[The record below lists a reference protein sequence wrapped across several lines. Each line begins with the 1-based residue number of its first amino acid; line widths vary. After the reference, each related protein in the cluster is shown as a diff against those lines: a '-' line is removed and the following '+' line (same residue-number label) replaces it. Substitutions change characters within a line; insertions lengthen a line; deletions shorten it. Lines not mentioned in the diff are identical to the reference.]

1 MRREEKKNRLS
12 LLAKFMVLLMIV
24 NLLSAISPMAV
35 SAAVEPDNARWKPG
49 PFTEG
54 VFTIEKEVTDYSSED
69 GTYGIRMT
77 VKVSD
82 DAEPDTGTL
91 LIKNGRID
99 DNMTKFVEFV
109 ENSVVLSGKT
119 EGVEKKF
126 VASDIEAIPNRLE
139 IYKINLG
146 KGESL
151 EVKYRVKLEERWK
164 DGEFHPTNG
173 DTILRIFRDTQIPD
187 NGTTMNFKIPEIKY
201 LATNKLT
208 VKKVWEDTDKN
219 SETDVFFEILDG
231 GDRLVTGKIEK
242 GKYETTIDVPK
253 FRNGDDIIGYSI
265 RELDEAGEGIEE
277 NTEAILGDSK
287 FKVNYTEADEP
298 NTFIITNTFID
309 NKIKIDIYKEWGKG
323 VPDIAKKSV
332 KVLIF
337 EAGLKVEPK
346 EVTITAKDNWFVTVE
361 VPKYKDSNKLSYSV
375 LETEINGERIDIPH
389 PLKKDP
395 AGDGYYYHK
404 AFKITLKGF
413 KDITQ
418 NTKVLIT
425 NSIREPESNDDYD
438 VIDVV
443 KDWGKTA
450 ESYKATVRV
459 KLYKLNA
466 EGKLEEVKLEDK
478 ENPEELDLTKE
489 SGWQGQFRIP
499 IKKNIINS
507 LSIKSK
513 VIAMKGSTTKILQ
526 NVVALMEVSEYIVLE
541 TKVGEN
547 EIDKAKLD
555 ELLSNPALI
564 KDGYKIGDYQVK
576 IDKLVHYVPNEN
588 DLVLSYGFYIMN
600 EGKQTN
606 DDNGGGPIIPDPV
619 PSPDTST
626 DSNSTDSNSTTPT
639 DSAVD
644 VPTDSTPQ
652 GTTDTV
658 VDSTD
663 ENTEENTDDTG
674 IAEDIEEVE
683 DDDVPE
689 GAMPDEVVDVAKD
702 TTPKGSTGLPRT
714 GGVPAEVFGLIGFGA
729 IGLGL
734 IIKKRK

>member
-1 MRREEKKNRLS
+1 MRRKEKKHRLS

-24 NLLSAISPMAV
+24 NLFSTISPMAV
-35 SAAVEPDNARWKPG
+35 RAAVEPDNAHWKPG
-49 PFTEG
+49 SVTED
-54 VFTIEKEVTDYSSED
+54 VFTIEKEVTDYRSED

-91 LIKNGRID
+91 LIKDGSID
-99 DNMTKFVEFV
+99 DNMTEFVEFV

-119 EGVEKKF
+119 EGVETNF
-126 VASDIEAIPNRLE
+126 SVSNAEAIPNRLE
-139 IYKINLG
+139 ISKINLG

-151 EVKYRVKLEERWK
+151 EVTYRVKLEERWK

-173 DTILRIFRDTQIPD
+173 DTILRIYPDAQTSD
-187 NGTTMNFKIPEIKY
+187 NGPVMKFKIPEIKY

-208 VKKVWEDTDKN
+208 VKKVWKDTDEN
-219 SETDVFFEILDG
+219 SETDIDFEVLDG
-231 GDRLVTGKIEK
+231 GDRLVAGKIEK

-253 FRNGDDIIGYSI
+253 YRNGDNIPGYGV
-265 RELDEAGEGIEE
+265 RELDETGKGIEE
-277 NTEAILGDSK
+277 DKEAIIGGSK
-287 FKVNYTEADEP
+287 FKVNYTEANEP

-332 KVLIF
+332 KVIVK
-337 EAGLKVEPK
+337 EKDNKIEPK
-346 EVTITAKDNWFVTVE
+346 EIALAPDGEGNWGTTVL
-361 VPKYKDSNKLSYSV
+361 VPKYKDGENLNYFV
-375 LETEINGERIDIPH
+375 LETEINGEKIVIPESIK
-389 PLKKDP
+389 PDP
-395 AGDGYYYHK
+395 VTGDGYYYHK

-459 KLYKLNA
+459 KLYKFNA

-489 SGWQGQFRIP
+489 NGWQGQFRIP

-507 LSIKSK
+507 LPIKNR
-513 VIAMKGSTTKILQ
+513 VIAMKGPTTKILH
-526 NVVALMEVSEYIVLE
+526 NVIALMEVSEYIVIE
-541 TKVGEN
+541 TKIGGN
-547 EIDKAKLD
+547 EIDKTKLD

-564 KDGYKIGDYQVK
+564 KDGYKIADYQVK

-619 PSPDTST
+619 PTPDT
-626 DSNSTDSNSTTPT
+626 STDSNSTTPT

-644 VPTDSTPQ
+644 IPTDSTPQ

-663 ENTEENTDDTG
+663 KNTEENTDDTG

-689 GAMPDEVVDVAKD
+689 GAMQDEVVDVAKD

-714 GGVPAEVFGLIGFGA
+714 GGVPAEVFGLIGFGV

>member
-1 MRREEKKNRLS
+1 MRRKEKKHRLS
-12 LLAKFMVLLMIV
+12 LLAKFMVLLIIV
-24 NLLSAISPMAV
+24 NLFSVISPMAV
-35 SAAVEPDNARWKPG
+35 RAASEPDNAYWKPG
-49 PFTEG
+49 SVTKD

-91 LIKNGRID
+91 LIKNGIIT
-99 DNMTKFVEFV
+99 DNMTKFVKYMD
-109 ENSVVLSGKT
+109 NSVVLSGKK
-119 EGVEKKF
+119 EGVEPNF
-126 VASDIEAIPNRLE
+126 IDSNIISIPPKLE
-139 IYKINLG
+139 ISKINLG
-146 KGESL
+146 RGESL
-151 EVKYRVKLEERWK
+151 EVTYRVKLEERWQ
-164 DGEFHPTNG
+164 DGEFYPTNG
-173 DTILRIFRDTQIPD
+173 DTILRIYPDAQTTD
-187 NGTTMNFKIPEIKY
+187 NGPVMKFKIPEIKY

-219 SETDVFFEILDG
+219 SETDVFFEVLDG

-253 FRNGDDIIGYSI
+253 FRNGDNIPGYGV
-265 RELDEAGEGIEE
+265 RELDETGKGIEE
-277 NTEAILGDSK
+277 DKEAIIGGSK
-287 FKVNYTEADEP
+287 FKVNYPESNED

-361 VPKYKDSNKLSYSV
+361 VPKYKDGNKLSYSV
-375 LETEINGERIDIPH
+375 LETEINGEKIDIPH

-459 KLYKLNA
+459 KLYKFNA

-489 SGWQGQFRIP
+489 NGWQGQFRIP
-499 IKKNIINS
+499 IKNNIINS
-507 LSIKSK
+507 LPIKNR
-513 VIAMKGSTTKILQ
+513 VIAMKGSTTKILH
-526 NVVALMEVSEYIVLE
+526 NVVALMEVSEYVVLE

-619 PSPDTST
+619 PTPDT
-626 DSNSTDSNSTTPT
+626 STDSNSTTPT

-644 VPTDSTPQ
+644 IPTDSTPQ

-663 ENTEENTDDTG
+663 KNTEENTDDTG

-714 GGVPAEVFGLIGFGA
+714 GGVPAEVFGLIGFGV

>member
-1 MRREEKKNRLS
+1 MKRKEKKHRLS

-24 NLLSAISPMAV
+24 NLFSAISPMAV
-35 SAAVEPDNARWKPG
+35 RAAVEPDNAHWKPG
-49 PFTEG
+49 SVTEG
-54 VFTIEKEVTDYSSED
+54 VFTIEKEVTDYKSED

-82 DAEPDTGTL
+82 DAIPDTGTL
-91 LIKNGRID
+91 LIKDGIIT
-99 DNMTKFVEFV
+99 DNMTKFVKYMD
-109 ENSVVLSGKT
+109 NSVVLSGKK
-119 EGVEKKF
+119 EGVEPNF
-126 VASDIEAIPNRLE
+126 IDSNIISIPPKLE
-139 IYKINLG
+139 ISKINLG
-146 KGESL
+146 RGESL
-151 EVKYRVKLEERWK
+151 EVTYRIKLEERWQ
-164 DGEFHPTNG
+164 DGEFYPTNG

-187 NGTTMNFKIPEIKY
+187 NGTTMNFNVPSIKY

-219 SETDVFFEILDG
+219 SETDVFFEVLDG

-287 FKVNYTEADEP
+287 FKVNYKEADEP

-323 VPDIAKKSV
+323 IPDTAKKSV

-361 VPKYKDSNKLSYSV
+361 VPKYKAGEELSYSV
-375 LETEINGERIDIPH
+375 IETEINGEKIDIPH
-389 PLKKDP
+389 PLEKDP

-425 NSIREPESNDDYD
+425 NSIREPEIGNNDRL
-438 VIDVV
+438 IKVV
-443 KDWGKTA
+443 KNWGETA
-450 ESYKATVRV
+450 ESHKATVRV
-459 KLYKLNA
+459 KLYKLND
-466 EGKLEEVKLEDK
+466 EGKLEEVKLAGN
-478 ENPEELDLTKE
+478 ENPLELELTKNNGWMNQFKVTVI
-489 SGWQGQFRIP
+489 SG
-499 IKKNIINS
+499 S
-507 LSIKSK
+507 EVYY
-513 VIAMKGSTTKILQ
+513 VI
-526 NVVALMEVSEYIVLE
+526 E
-541 TKVGEN
+541 TKVGGTD
-547 EIDKAKLD
+547 IDKAKLD
-555 ELLSNPALI
+555 ELVSNPDLI

-576 IDKLVHYVPNEN
+576 IDKLTYETNSV
-588 DLVLSYGFYIMN
+588 YGFYILN
-600 EGKQTN
+600 EGKKTN
-606 DDNGGGPIIPDPV
+606 DDNGGEPVVPGPYPETV
-619 PSPDTST
+619 PAPDTGNN
-626 DSNSTDSNSTTPT
+626 SNQTTPT
-639 DSAVD
+639 GSAVD

-652 GTTDTV
+652 GQTDAVADNT
-658 VDSTD
+658 DATD
-663 ENTEENTDDTG
+663 ESADDTG
-674 IAEDIEEVE
+674 IVEDIE
-683 DDDVPE
+683 DDNVPE
-689 GAMPDEVVDVAKD
+689 GDVPDEDRGVDVAEN

>member
-1 MRREEKKNRLS
+1 MKEK
-12 LLAKFMVLLMIV
+12 
-24 NLLSAISPMAV
+24 
-35 SAAVEPDNARWKPG
+35 
-49 PFTEG
+49 
-54 VFTIEKEVTDYSSED
+54 
-69 GTYGIRMT
+69 
-77 VKVSD
+77 
-82 DAEPDTGTL
+82 
-91 LIKNGRID
+91 
-99 DNMTKFVEFV
+99 
-109 ENSVVLSGKT
+109 
-119 EGVEKKF
+119 
-126 VASDIEAIPNRLE
+126 
-139 IYKINLG
+139 
-146 KGESL
+146 
-151 EVKYRVKLEERWK
+151 
-164 DGEFHPTNG
+164 
-173 DTILRIFRDTQIPD
+173 
-187 NGTTMNFKIPEIKY
+187 
-201 LATNKLT
+201 
-208 VKKVWEDTDKN
+208 
-219 SETDVFFEILDG
+219 
-231 GDRLVTGKIEK
+231 
-242 GKYETTIDVPK
+242 
-253 FRNGDDIIGYSI
+253 
-265 RELDEAGEGIEE
+265 
-277 NTEAILGDSK
+277 
-287 FKVNYTEADEP
+287 
-298 NTFIITNTFID
+298 D
-309 NKIKIDIYKEWGKG
+309 NKI
-323 VPDIAKKSV
+323 
-332 KVLIF
+332 
-337 EAGLKVEPK
+337 EPK
-346 EVTITAKDNWFVTVE
+346 EIALAPDGEGNWGTTVL
-361 VPKYKDSNKLSYSV
+361 VPKYKDGENLNYFV
-375 LETEINGERIDIPH
+375 LETEINGEKIVIPESIK
-389 PLKKDP
+389 PDP
-395 AGDGYYYHK
+395 VTGDGYYYHK

-459 KLYKLNA
+459 KLYKFNA

-478 ENPEELDLTKE
+478 ANPEELDLTKE
-489 SGWQGQFRIP
+489 NGWQGQFRIP

-507 LSIKSK
+507 LPIKSK
-513 VIAMKGSTTKILQ
+513 VIAMNGSITKILH
-526 NVVALMEVSEYIVLE
+526 NVIALMEVSEYIVIE
-541 TKVGEN
+541 TKIGEN

-564 KDGYKIGDYQVK
+564 KEGYKIGDYQVK

-626 DSNSTDSNSTTPT
+626 DSNSTTPT

-644 VPTDSTPQ
+644 VPTDLTPK

-663 ENTEENTDDTG
+663 KNTEENTDDTG

-714 GGVPAEVFGLIGFGA
+714 GGVPAEVFGLIGFGV

>member
-1 MRREEKKNRLS
+1 MRRKEKKYRLS

-24 NLLSAISPMAV
+24 NLFSVISPMAV
-35 SAAVEPDNARWKPG
+35 RAASKPDNAYWKPG
-49 PFTEG
+49 SVTKD
-54 VFTIEKEVTDYSSED
+54 VFTIEKEVADYSSED

-91 LIKNGRID
+91 LIKDGSID
-99 DNMTKFVEFV
+99 DNMTEFVEFV

-119 EGVEKKF
+119 EGVETNF
-126 VASDIEAIPNRLE
+126 SVSNAEAIPNRLE
-139 IYKINLG
+139 ISKINLG

-151 EVKYRVKLEERWK
+151 EVTYRVKLEERWK

-173 DTILRIFRDTQIPD
+173 DTILRIYPDAQTSD
-187 NGTTMNFKIPEIKY
+187 NGPVMKFKIPEIKY

-208 VKKVWEDTDKN
+208 VKKVWKDTDEN
-219 SETDVFFEILDG
+219 SETDIDFEVLDG
-231 GDRLVTGKIEK
+231 GDRLVAGKIEK

-253 FRNGDDIIGYSI
+253 YRNGDNIPGYGV
-265 RELDEAGEGIEE
+265 RELDETGKGIEE
-277 NTEAILGDSK
+277 DKEAIIGGSK
-287 FKVNYTEADEP
+287 FKVNYTEANEP

-332 KVLIF
+332 KVIVK
-337 EAGLKVEPK
+337 EKDNKIEPK
-346 EVTITAKDNWFVTVE
+346 EIALAPDGEWNWGTTVL
-361 VPKYKDSNKLSYSV
+361 VPKYKDGENLNYFV
-375 LETEINGERIDIPH
+375 LETEINGEKIVIPESIK
-389 PLKKDP
+389 PDP
-395 AGDGYYYHK
+395 VTGDGYYYHK

-459 KLYKLNA
+459 KLYKFNA

-478 ENPEELDLTKE
+478 ANPEELDLTKE
-489 SGWQGQFRIP
+489 NGWQGQFRIP

-507 LSIKSK
+507 LPIKSK
-513 VIAMKGSTTKILQ
+513 VIAMKGSITKILH
-526 NVVALMEVSEYIVLE
+526 NVIALMEVSEYIVLE

-626 DSNSTDSNSTTPT
+626 DSNSTTPT

-652 GTTDTV
+652 GTPDTV

-689 GAMPDEVVDVAKD
+689 GAMQDEVVDVAKD

-714 GGVPAEVFGLIGFGA
+714 GGVPAEVFVIIGLGV

>member
-1 MRREEKKNRLS
+1 MRRKEKKHRLS
-12 LLAKFMVLLMIV
+12 LLAKFMVLLIIV
-24 NLLSAISPMAV
+24 NLFSVISPMAV
-35 SAAVEPDNARWKPG
+35 RAASEPDNAYWKPG
-49 PFTEG
+49 SVTKD

-91 LIKNGRID
+91 LIKNGIIT
-99 DNMTKFVEFV
+99 DNMTKFVKYMD
-109 ENSVVLSGKT
+109 NSVVLSGKK
-119 EGVEKKF
+119 EGVEPNF
-126 VASDIEAIPNRLE
+126 IDSNIISIPPKLE
-139 IYKINLG
+139 ISKINLG
-146 KGESL
+146 RGESL
-151 EVKYRVKLEERWK
+151 EVTYRVKLEERWQ
-164 DGEFHPTNG
+164 DGEFYPTNG
-173 DTILRIFRDTQIPD
+173 DTILRIYPDAQTTD
-187 NGTTMNFKIPEIKY
+187 NGPVMKFKIPEIKY

-219 SETDVFFEILDG
+219 SETDVFFEVLDG

-253 FRNGDDIIGYSI
+253 YRNGDNIPGYGV
-265 RELDEAGEGIEE
+265 RELDETGKGIEE
-277 NTEAILGDSK
+277 DKEAIIGGSK
-287 FKVNYTEADEP
+287 FKVNYPESNED

-361 VPKYKDSNKLSYSV
+361 VPKYKDGNKLSYSV
-375 LETEINGERIDIPH
+375 LETEINGEKIDIPH

-459 KLYKLNA
+459 KLYKFNA

-489 SGWQGQFRIP
+489 NGWQGQFRIP
-499 IKKNIINS
+499 IKNNIINS
-507 LSIKSK
+507 LPIKNR
-513 VIAMKGSTTKILQ
+513 VIAMKGSTTKILH
-526 NVVALMEVSEYIVLE
+526 NVVALMEVSEYVVLE

-619 PSPDTST
+619 PTPDT
-626 DSNSTDSNSTTPT
+626 STDSNSTTPT

-644 VPTDSTPQ
+644 IPTDSTPQ

-663 ENTEENTDDTG
+663 KNTEENTDDTG

-702 TTPKGSTGLPRT
+702 TTPKDSTGLPRT
-714 GGVPAEVFGLIGFGA
+714 GGVPAEVFGLIGFGV

>member
-1 MRREEKKNRLS
+1 MRRKEKKNRLS

-24 NLLSAISPMAV
+24 NLFSVISPMAV
-35 SAAVEPDNARWKPG
+35 RAASEPDNAYWKPG
-49 PFTEG
+49 SVTKD

-82 DAEPDTGTL
+82 DAVPDTGTL
-91 LIKNGRID
+91 LIKNGIIT
-99 DNMTKFVEFV
+99 DNMTKFVKYMD
-109 ENSVVLSGKT
+109 NSVVLSGKK
-119 EGVEKKF
+119 EGVEPNF
-126 VASDIEAIPNRLE
+126 IDSNIISIPPKLE
-139 IYKINLG
+139 ISKISLG
-146 KGESL
+146 RGESL
-151 EVKYRVKLEERWK
+151 EVTYRVKLEERWQ
-164 DGEFHPTNG
+164 DGEFYPTNG

-201 LATNKLT
+201 LATNKVT
-208 VKKVWEDTDKN
+208 VKKEWKDTYEASK
-219 SETDVFFEILDG
+219 TDVTFVVLDDDSVNKDILA
-231 GDRLVTGKIEK
+231 TGIIEK
-242 GKYETTIDVPK
+242 GKDEVTIDVAK
-253 FRNGDDIIGYSI
+253 YRRGDDVHYKV
-265 RELDEAGEGIEE
+265 REVDVRDISTPIDENGEI
-277 NTEAILGDSK
+277 ILGGSK
-287 FKVNYTEADEP
+287 FKVNYTETNEP

-346 EVTITAKDNWFVTVE
+346 EMTITVKDNWFVTVE
-361 VPKYKDSNKLSYSV
+361 VPKYKDGNKLSYSV
-375 LETEINGERIDIPH
+375 LETEINGEKIDIPH

-425 NSIREPESNDDYD
+425 NSIREPESNDDFD
-438 VIDVV
+438 VIDVI
-443 KDWGKTA
+443 KDWGETA

-459 KLYKLNA
+459 KLYKFNA

-489 SGWQGQFRIP
+489 NGWQGQFRIP
-499 IKKNIINS
+499 IKNNIINS
-507 LSIKSK
+507 LPIKSK
-513 VIAMKGSTTKILQ
+513 VIAMKGSTTKILH

-600 EGKQTN
+600 EGKKTN

-626 DSNSTDSNSTTPT
+626 DSNSTTTT

-644 VPTDSTPQ
+644 IPTDSTPQ

-663 ENTEENTDDTG
+663 KNTEENTDDTG
-674 IAEDIEEVE
+674 IAEDIKEVE

-714 GGVPAEVFGLIGFGA
+714 GGVPAEVFGLIGFGV
-729 IGLGL
+729 IGLGI

>member
-1 MRREEKKNRLS
+1 MRRKEKKHRLS
-12 LLAKFMVLLMIV
+12 LLAKFMVLLIIV
-24 NLLSAISPMAV
+24 NLFSVISPMAV
-35 SAAVEPDNARWKPG
+35 RAASEPDNAYWKPG
-49 PFTEG
+49 SVTKD

-91 LIKNGRID
+91 LIKNGIIT
-99 DNMTKFVEFV
+99 DNMTKFVKYMD
-109 ENSVVLSGKT
+109 NSVVLSGKK
-119 EGVEKKF
+119 EGVEPNF
-126 VASDIEAIPNRLE
+126 IDSNIISIPPKLE
-139 IYKINLG
+139 ISKINLG
-146 KGESL
+146 RGESL
-151 EVKYRVKLEERWK
+151 EVTYRVKLEERWQ
-164 DGEFHPTNG
+164 DGEFYPTNG
-173 DTILRIFRDTQIPD
+173 DTILRIYPDAQTTD
-187 NGTTMNFKIPEIKY
+187 NGPVMKFKIPEIKY

-219 SETDVFFEILDG
+219 SETDVFFEVLDG

-253 FRNGDDIIGYSI
+253 YRNGDNIPGYGV
-265 RELDEAGEGIEE
+265 RELDETGKGIEE
-277 NTEAILGDSK
+277 DKEAIIGGSK
-287 FKVNYTEADEP
+287 FKVNYPESNED

-361 VPKYKDSNKLSYSV
+361 VPKYKDGNKLSYSV
-375 LETEINGERIDIPH
+375 LETEINGEKIDIPH

-459 KLYKLNA
+459 KLYKFNA

-489 SGWQGQFRIP
+489 NGWQGQFRIP
-499 IKKNIINS
+499 IKNNIINS
-507 LSIKSK
+507 LPIKNR
-513 VIAMKGSTTKILQ
+513 VIAMKGSTTKILH
-526 NVVALMEVSEYIVLE
+526 NVVALMEVSEYVVLE

-619 PSPDTST
+619 PTPDT
-626 DSNSTDSNSTTPT
+626 STDSNSTTPT

-644 VPTDSTPQ
+644 IPTDSTPQ

-663 ENTEENTDDTG
+663 KNTEENTDDTG

-714 GGVPAEVFGLIGFGA
+714 GGVPAEVFGLIGFGV

>member
-1 MRREEKKNRLS
+1 M
-12 LLAKFMVLLMIV
+12 
-24 NLLSAISPMAV
+24 
-35 SAAVEPDNARWKPG
+35 
-49 PFTEG
+49 
-54 VFTIEKEVTDYSSED
+54 
-69 GTYGIRMT
+69 
-77 VKVSD
+77 
-82 DAEPDTGTL
+82 
-91 LIKNGRID
+91 
-99 DNMTKFVEFV
+99 
-109 ENSVVLSGKT
+109 
-119 EGVEKKF
+119 
-126 VASDIEAIPNRLE
+126 
-139 IYKINLG
+139 
-146 KGESL
+146 
-151 EVKYRVKLEERWK
+151 
-164 DGEFHPTNG
+164 
-173 DTILRIFRDTQIPD
+173 
-187 NGTTMNFKIPEIKY
+187 
-201 LATNKLT
+201 
-208 VKKVWEDTDKN
+208 
-219 SETDVFFEILDG
+219 
-231 GDRLVTGKIEK
+231 
-242 GKYETTIDVPK
+242 
-253 FRNGDDIIGYSI
+253 
-265 RELDEAGEGIEE
+265 
-277 NTEAILGDSK
+277 
-287 FKVNYTEADEP
+287 
-298 NTFIITNTFID
+298 
-309 NKIKIDIYKEWGKG
+309 
-323 VPDIAKKSV
+323 
-332 KVLIF
+332 
-337 EAGLKVEPK
+337 
-346 EVTITAKDNWFVTVE
+346 TITAKDNWFVTVE
-361 VPKYKDSNKLSYSV
+361 VPKYKDGNKLSYSV

-389 PLKKDP
+389 PLNQDP

-413 KDITQ
+413 EDITQ

-459 KLYKLNA
+459 KLYKFNA
-466 EGKLEEVKLEDK
+466 EGKLEEVKLGDK
-478 ENPEELDLTKE
+478 ANPEELDLTKE
-489 SGWQGQFRIP
+489 NGWQGQFRIP
-499 IKKNIINS
+499 RKNNIINS
-507 LSIKSK
+507 LPIKSK
-513 VIAMKGSTTKILQ
+513 VIAMNGSITKILH
-526 NVVALMEVSEYIVLE
+526 NVIALMEVSEYIVIE
-541 TKVGEN
+541 TKIGGN

-606 DDNGGGPIIPDPV
+606 DDNGGEPIIPDPV

-626 DSNSTDSNSTTPT
+626 DSNSTTPT
-639 DSAVD
+639 DSVVD
-644 VPTDSTPQ
+644 IPTDSTPQ

-663 ENTEENTDDTG
+663 KNTEENTDDTG

-714 GGVPAEVFGLIGFGA
+714 GGVPAEVFGLIGFGV

>member
-1 MRREEKKNRLS
+1 MRRKEKKHRLS
-12 LLAKFMVLLMIV
+12 LLAKFMVLLIIV
-24 NLLSAISPMAV
+24 NLFSVISPMAV
-35 SAAVEPDNARWKPG
+35 RAASEPDNAYWKPG
-49 PFTEG
+49 SVTKD

-91 LIKNGRID
+91 LIKNGIIT
-99 DNMTKFVEFV
+99 DNMTKFVKYMD
-109 ENSVVLSGKT
+109 NSVVLSGKK
-119 EGVEKKF
+119 EGVEPNF
-126 VASDIEAIPNRLE
+126 IDSNIISIPPKLE
-139 IYKINLG
+139 ISKINLG
-146 KGESL
+146 RGESL
-151 EVKYRVKLEERWK
+151 EVTYRVKLEERWQ
-164 DGEFHPTNG
+164 DGEFYPTNG
-173 DTILRIFRDTQIPD
+173 DTILRIYPDAQTTD
-187 NGTTMNFKIPEIKY
+187 NGPVMKFKIPEIKY

-219 SETDVFFEILDG
+219 SETDVFFEVLDG

-253 FRNGDDIIGYSI
+253 FRNGDNIPGYGV
-265 RELDEAGEGIEE
+265 RELDETGKGIEE
-277 NTEAILGDSK
+277 DKEAIIGGSK
-287 FKVNYTEADEP
+287 FKVNYPESNED

-361 VPKYKDSNKLSYSV
+361 VPKYKDGNKLSYSV
-375 LETEINGERIDIPH
+375 LETEINGEKIDIPH

-459 KLYKLNA
+459 KLYKFNA

-489 SGWQGQFRIP
+489 NGWQGQFRIP
-499 IKKNIINS
+499 IKNNIINS
-507 LSIKSK
+507 LPIKNR
-513 VIAMKGSTTKILQ
+513 VIAMKGSTTKILH
-526 NVVALMEVSEYIVLE
+526 NVVALMEVSEYVVLE

-619 PSPDTST
+619 PTPDT
-626 DSNSTDSNSTTPT
+626 STDSNSTTPT

-644 VPTDSTPQ
+644 IPTDSTPQ

-663 ENTEENTDDTG
+663 KNTEENTDDTA
-674 IAEDIEEVE
+674 IAEEVE

-714 GGVPAEVFGLIGFGA
+714 GGVPAEVFGLIGFGV

>member
-1 MRREEKKNRLS
+1 MRRKEKKHRLS

-24 NLLSAISPMAV
+24 NLFSVISPMAV
-35 SAAVEPDNARWKPG
+35 RAASEPDNAYWKPG
-49 PFTEG
+49 SVTKD

-82 DAEPDTGTL
+82 DAVPDTGTL
-91 LIKNGRID
+91 LIKNGIIT
-99 DNMTKFVEFV
+99 DNMTKFVEYM
-109 ENSVVLSGKT
+109 ENSVVLSGKK
-119 EGVEKKF
+119 EGVEPNF
-126 VASDIEAIPNRLE
+126 IDSNIISIPPKLE
-139 IYKINLG
+139 ISKINLG
-146 KGESL
+146 RGESL
-151 EVKYRVKLEERWK
+151 EVTYRVKLEERWQ
-164 DGEFHPTNG
+164 DGEFYPTNG

-219 SETDVFFEILDG
+219 SETDVFFEVLDG

-253 FRNGDDIIGYSI
+253 YRNGDNIPGYGV
-265 RELDEAGEGIEE
+265 RELDETGKGIEE
-277 NTEAILGDSK
+277 DKEAIIGGSK
-287 FKVNYTEADEP
+287 FKVNYPESNED
-298 NTFIITNTFID
+298 NIFIITNTFID

-332 KVLIF
+332 KVIVK
-337 EAGLKVEPK
+337 EKDNKIEPK
-346 EVTITAKDNWFVTVE
+346 EIALAPDGEGNWGTTVL
-361 VPKYKDSNKLSYSV
+361 VPKYKDGENLNYFV
-375 LETEINGERIDIPH
+375 LETEINGEKIVIPESIK
-389 PLKKDP
+389 PDP
-395 AGDGYYYHK
+395 VTGDGYYYHK

-459 KLYKLNA
+459 KLYKFNA

-478 ENPEELDLTKE
+478 ANPEELDLTKE

-507 LSIKSK
+507 LPIKNR
-513 VIAMKGSTTKILQ
+513 VIAMKDPTTKILH

-626 DSNSTDSNSTTPT
+626 DSNSTTPT

-663 ENTEENTDDTG
+663 KNTEENTDDTG

-689 GAMPDEVVDVAKD
+689 GAMQDEVVDVAKD

-714 GGVPAEVFGLIGFGA
+714 GGVPAEVFGLIGFGV

>member
-1 MRREEKKNRLS
+1 MRRKEKKHRLS

-24 NLLSAISPMAV
+24 NLFSTISPMAV

-49 PFTEG
+49 SFTKD

-91 LIKNGRID
+91 LIKDGSID
-99 DNMTKFVEFV
+99 DNMTEFVEFV

-119 EGVEKKF
+119 EGVETNF
-126 VASDIEAIPNRLE
+126 SVSNAEAIPNRLE
-139 IYKINLG
+139 ISKINLG

-151 EVKYRVKLEERWK
+151 EVTYRVKLEERWQ

-173 DTILRIFRDTQIPD
+173 DTILRIFPDTQIPD

-219 SETDVFFEILDG
+219 SETDVFFEVLDG

-277 NTEAILGDSK
+277 NTEVILGDSK

-361 VPKYKDSNKLSYSV
+361 VPKYKDGNKLSYSV

-395 AGDGYYYHK
+395 AGYGYYYHK
-404 AFKITLKGF
+404 AFKIILKDF
-413 KDITQ
+413 NDITKDA
-418 NTKVLIT
+418 KVLIT
-425 NSIREPESNDDYD
+425 NSIRESESNDDFD
-438 VIDVV
+438 VIDVI
-443 KDWGKTA
+443 KDWGETA
-450 ESYKATVRV
+450 EGYKATVRV
-459 KLYKLNA
+459 KLYKFNV

-478 ENPEELDLTKE
+478 ANPEELDLTKE
-489 SGWQGQFRIP
+489 NGWQGQFRIP
-499 IKKNIINS
+499 RKNNIINS
-507 LSIKSK
+507 LPIKSK
-513 VIAMKGSTTKILQ
+513 VIAMNGSITKILH
-526 NVVALMEVSEYIVLE
+526 NVIALMEVSEYIVIE
-541 TKVGEN
+541 TKIGGN

-564 KDGYKIGDYQVK
+564 KNGYKIADYQVK
-576 IDKLVHYVPNEN
+576 IDKLAYYVPLE
-588 DLVLSYGFYIMN
+588 DDFSDYGFYIVN
-600 EGKQTN
+600 EGKKTN
-606 DDNGGGPIIPDPV
+606 DDNGGGPVIPGPN
-619 PSPDTST
+619 PDTGT
-626 DSNSTDSNSTTPT
+626 NPTTATPINP
-639 DSAVD
+639 AVNI
-644 VPTDSTPQ
+644 
-652 GTTDTV
+652 TTDPTPKGQTDNV
-658 VDSTD
+658 TDNSD
-663 ENTEENTDDTG
+663 ENTDKNTDENTDDTG
-674 IAEDIEEVE
+674 IIEDIE

-689 GAMPDEVVDVAKD
+689 GDVPDKDKDLDVAD
-702 TTPKGSTGLPRT
+702 DIAPKGTANLPRT
-714 GGVPAEVFGLIGFGA
+714 GGVPAEVFVIIGLGV

>member
-1 MRREEKKNRLS
+1 MRRKEKKHRLS

-24 NLLSAISPMAV
+24 NLFSTISPMAV

-49 PFTEG
+49 SFTKD

-91 LIKNGRID
+91 LIKNGIIT
-99 DNMTKFVEFV
+99 DNMTKFVKYMD
-109 ENSVVLSGKT
+109 NSVVLSGKK
-119 EGVEKKF
+119 EGVEPNF
-126 VASDIEAIPNRLE
+126 IDSNIISIPPKLE
-139 IYKINLG
+139 ISKINLG
-146 KGESL
+146 RGESL
-151 EVKYRVKLEERWK
+151 EVTYRVKLEERWQ
-164 DGEFHPTNG
+164 DGEFYPTNG
-173 DTILRIFRDTQIPD
+173 DTILRIYPDAQTTD
-187 NGTTMNFKIPEIKY
+187 NGPVMKFKIPEIKY

-219 SETDVFFEILDG
+219 SETDVFFEVLDG

-253 FRNGDDIIGYSI
+253 YRNGDNIPGYGV
-265 RELDEAGEGIEE
+265 RELDETGKGIEE
-277 NTEAILGDSK
+277 DKEAIIGGSK
-287 FKVNYTEADEP
+287 FKVNYPESNED

-361 VPKYKDSNKLSYSV
+361 VPKYKDGNKLSYSV

-425 NSIREPESNDDYD
+425 NSIREPESNDDFD
-438 VIDVV
+438 VIDVI
-443 KDWGKTA
+443 KDWGETA
-450 ESYKATVRV
+450 EGYKATVRV
-459 KLYKLNA
+459 KLYKFNA

-478 ENPEELDLTKE
+478 ANPEELDLTKE

-507 LSIKSK
+507 LPIKNR
-513 VIAMKGSTTKILQ
+513 VIAMKGSTTKILH
-526 NVVALMEVSEYIVLE
+526 NVVALMEVSDYVVLE

-619 PSPDTST
+619 PTPDT
-626 DSNSTDSNSTTPT
+626 STDSNSTTPT

-644 VPTDSTPQ
+644 IPTDSTPQ

-663 ENTEENTDDTG
+663 KNTEENTDDTG

-714 GGVPAEVFGLIGFGA
+714 GGVPAEVFGLIGFGV

>member
-1 MRREEKKNRLS
+1 MRRKEKKNRLS

-24 NLLSAISPMAV
+24 NLFSVISPMAV
-35 SAAVEPDNARWKPG
+35 RAASKPDNAYWKPG
-49 PFTEG
+49 SVTKD

-69 GTYGIRMT
+69 GTYGIRMI

-82 DAEPDTGTL
+82 DAVPDTGTL
-91 LIKNGRID
+91 LIKNGIIT

-119 EGVEKKF
+119 EGVETNF
-126 VASDIEAIPNRLE
+126 SVSNAEAIPNRLE
-139 IYKINLG
+139 ISKINLG

-151 EVKYRVKLEERWK
+151 EVTYRVKLEERWK

-173 DTILRIFRDTQIPD
+173 DTILRIYPDTQIPD

-219 SETDVFFEILDG
+219 SETDVFFEVLDG

-277 NTEAILGDSK
+277 NTEVILGDSK
-287 FKVNYTEADEP
+287 FEP

-361 VPKYKDSNKLSYSV
+361 VPKYKDGNKLSYSV
-375 LETEINGERIDIPH
+375 LETEINGEKIDIPH

-395 AGDGYYYHK
+395 VGDGYYYHK

-459 KLYKLNA
+459 KLYKFNA

-478 ENPEELDLTKE
+478 ANPEELDLTKE

-507 LSIKSK
+507 LPIKNR
-513 VIAMKGSTTKILQ
+513 VIAMKGPTTKILH

-606 DDNGGGPIIPDPV
+606 DDNGGGPIIPDPI
-619 PSPDTST
+619 PNPDT
-626 DSNSTDSNSTTPT
+626 STDSNSTTPT

-644 VPTDSTPQ
+644 VPTDSTSK

-663 ENTEENTDDTG
+663 KNTEENTDDTG

-714 GGVPAEVFGLIGFGA
+714 GGVPAEVLGLIGFGV